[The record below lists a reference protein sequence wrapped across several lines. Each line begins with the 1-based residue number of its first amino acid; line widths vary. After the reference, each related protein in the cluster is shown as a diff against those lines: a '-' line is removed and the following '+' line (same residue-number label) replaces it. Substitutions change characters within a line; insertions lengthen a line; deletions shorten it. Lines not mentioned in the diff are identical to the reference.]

1 MKNHTLTKISA
12 VTLILTF
19 GTILTA
25 TAAIP
30 QKTTKEVP
38 PKINQLEKK
47 FFSEIEE
54 ITNTKPS
61 GKLTPQ
67 QLKQLKNLKSNTE
80 KYIAEQ
86 NEEREALTANLDAIM
101 FESPGSFGTTNEIA
115 AKIHDLD
122 QKRTAKLTAA
132 IQEIDT
138 IVSGK

>member
-101 FESPGSFGTTNEIA
+101 FESPGSFRYNQRNSRKNTRSRPKTNSQTYRRNTRDR
-115 AKIHDLD
+115 HYC
-122 QKRTAKLTAA
+122 
-132 IQEIDT
+132 
-138 IVSGK
+138 